1 MLGRL
6 EWETG
11 GVAQKNQKPLRSRA
25 PESTAFHD
33 FMTTGWADS
42 HATPPQPADVAH
54 FAASRRETLLR
65 SLEELPQDAVVI
77 VPAGSRKQR
86 SNDTDYP
93 YRPHSAFSYLG
104 GWGSDATAESILRID
119 LSTSTTV
126 LYARGPADRTS
137 DEFYASAELG
147 EFWTGPRPHLDDI
160 STSLGIEVN
169 PLEQWDGVSD
179 DDLHRTVIV
188 SDGDPLFSAGLSA
201 RRSKKLGVKKSAALA
216 ESDAVLARVLSE
228 MRFVKDAWEIGQMR
242 NAVAATHRGFDDIV
256 SALPRAIGHDR
267 GERIIEG
274 VFGARARLEGH
285 DVGYGTISASGPHA
299 CILHWVNNDGPV
311 REGDLLLVDA
321 GIELDSLYT
330 ADITR
335 TLPVS
340 GRFSPQQRKVYE
352 AVLEAADYAMSKV
365 RPGVPFR
372 AIHDAAMEVIAA
384 HVERWGFLPVP
395 LDEALSKEGGQH
407 RRYMIHGTS
416 HHLGLDV
423 HDCAK
428 ARREM
433 YVDQELQPGMVFTI
447 EPGLYFQPDDLTVP
461 EEWRGIG
468 VRIEDNILVTDDGC
482 ENLSAGIPRTVDEV
496 EAWLADA
503 RSQIPRTKP
512 AARK

>member
-1 MLGRL
+1 MLGRP

-25 PESTAFHD
+25 PESTAFHH
-33 FMTTGWADS
+33 FMTTGWAES
-42 HATPPQPADVAH
+42 HAPHSGPHEVAP
-54 FAASRRETLLR
+54 FAAIRRKAFLD
-65 SLEELPQDAVVI
+65 SLAELPEDVIVI
-77 VPAGSRKQR
+77 VPAGARKQR
-86 SNDTDYP
+86 SNDTDFP
-93 YRPHSAFSYLG
+93 YRPHSAFSYLT
-104 GWGSDATAESILRID
+104 GWGSSATPESILRIEQSSSD
-119 LSTSTTV
+119 SPVV

-147 EFWTGPRPHLDDI
+147 EFWTGPRPHLEDI
-160 STSLGIEVN
+160 SKSLGLEVR
-169 PLEQWDGVSD
+169 PLEQWDGIAE
-179 DDLHRTVIV
+179 DDLPRTLIID
-188 SDGDPLFSAGLSA
+188 DGDPLLTARVMA
-201 RRSKKLGVKKSAALA
+201 RRTKKLGVKKAAVLSD
-216 ESDAVLARVLSE
+216 SDATVARLLSE
-228 MRFVKDAWEIGQMR
+228 MRFVKDAWEIEQMR
-242 NAVAATHRGFDDIV
+242 LAVAATHRGFDDFVGAI
-256 SALPRAIGHDR
+256 PQAIGEQR

-311 REGDLLLVDA
+311 TAGDLLLVDA

-335 TLPVS
+335 TVPVS
-340 GRFSPQQRKVYE
+340 GRFTDQQRMVYE
-352 AVLEAADYAMSKV
+352 AVLEAADYAMAKV

-433 YVDQELQPGMVFTI
+433 YVDQELKSGMVFTI

-461 EEWRGIG
+461 EQWRGIG
-468 VRIEDNILVTDDGC
+468 VRIEDNILVTDDSY
-482 ENLSAGIPRTVDEV
+482 ENLSAGIPRSVAEV
-496 EAWLADA
+496 ETWLA
-503 RSQIPRTKP
+503 RS
-512 AARK
+512 AS